1 VTSYKLSR
9 KAQSDLSDIWDYTA
23 RHWGL
28 EQASRYVRSIATA
41 CDDIAA
47 QRIAGRAADEV
58 RAGYRK
64 WPVGSHVIFY
74 RTDGQTLVVI
84 RILHKR
90 MDVPR
95 HL

>member
-1 VTSYKLSR
+1 MTTYKLSR
-9 KAQSDLSDIWDYTA
+9 KARSDLSDIWDYTA

-28 EQASRYVRSIATA
+28 EQASRYVKLIATA

-47 QRIAGRAADEV
+47 QRVAGRPADDV

-74 RTDGQTLVVI
+74 RTEGQTPVI
-84 RILHKR
+84 TRILHKR